1 MKLKVEMCAKRDFI
15 KKYVNIDEEY
25 VWAEIKGGGYTKFNI
40 KVIDQTTLSR
50 QDYFMKCTFIV
61 ETCLFD
67 SCICNIEM
75 YYADGQIFLQEL
87 TESEGVTPASMAFY
101 AFPIKEKKEE
111 SQPEEEKRIHNIFA
125 ITSKKNTY
133 ASFNK
138 ITLAPAIES
147 IYDYTVCEKNYMNE
161 KELDNAWIIYSMCTK
176 PLFINGHSYD
186 TKTVA
191 FEKHEFPYQDIIFV
205 KDNFN
210 IVMDILKDLKERATI
225 DIHSSYP
232 TGSMIKEDK
241 SEYKDS
247 YYLTLLDPEVDEYIK
262 HFEPESIDFIELK
275 RKEDNTKSYFTVK
288 KVAQAWR
295 HIWFK
300 ISFET
305 PEIAEKYVQK
315 NKVITFTAFTIDAV
329 NLKYNKVI
337 TRTVRTECPYNTKE
351 TKENENMSTVMVDS
365 KEYSETYRL
374 ANLYKKE
381 HEAKNLLK
389 NTGISIEFKPGK
401 ISYNPDIK
409 DIKFNGPATIV
420 FWNDGSKTVVKKGS
434 GETTDDRKKAIIM
447 AFLKK
452 NKEDYKIIEN
462 TFNSEDPEL
471 ALAIS
476 LLKRKGYS
484 KDMLNKIYNKYK
496 PKEEVKPKR
505 KNIGK
510 KEKANGGSVKKRNKK
525 S

>member
-15 KKYVNIDEEY
+15 KKYINTDEEY
-25 VWAEIKGGGYTKFNI
+25 IWAEIKGGGYAKFNI
-40 KVIDQTTLSR
+40 KVIEQTMLSR
-50 QDYFMKCTFIV
+50 QDYVMRCSFIV
-61 ETCLFD
+61 ETCLD
-67 SCICNIEM
+67 SYTFNKEM

-87 TESEGVTPASMAFY
+87 TESGGVTPASMAFY

-111 SQPEEEKRIHNIFA
+111 PQPEEEKRIHNIFA
-125 ITSKKNTY
+125 IINIKNTTKFEFCFS
-133 ASFNK
+133 SFNK
-138 ITLAPAIES
+138 SVMAPAIES
-147 IYDYTVCEKNYMNE
+147 RTGYYTVYEKDYTDEDRLNSSWSVYTYQTE
-161 KELDNAWIIYSMCTK
+161 

-191 FEKHEFPYQDIIFV
+191 IEKNEFPDKEIIFV

-210 IVMDILKDLKERATI
+210 IVVDILKDLTERAAI
-225 DIHSSYP
+225 DINSWYP
-232 TGSMIKEDK
+232 TGSMIKE
-241 SEYKDS
+241 
-247 YYLTLLDPEVDEYIK
+247 
-262 HFEPESIDFIELK
+262 
-275 RKEDNTKSYFTVK
+275 
-288 KVAQAWR
+288 
-295 HIWFK
+295 
-300 ISFET
+300 
-305 PEIAEKYVQK
+305 
-315 NKVITFTAFTIDAV
+315 
-329 NLKYNKVI
+329 
-337 TRTVRTECPYNTKE
+337 TKE
-351 TKENENMSTVMVDS
+351 KEKMSTVMVDS

-381 HEAKNLLK
+381 HETKNLLK
-389 NTGISIEFKPGK
+389 NTGISIEFKPGQ
-401 ISYNPDIK
+401 ISYNPGIK

-476 LLKRKGYS
+476 LLKRNGYT

-505 KNIGK
+505 KYTGK